1 MTFEEVERTIQFMLE
16 NQSRF
21 DASLQ
26 QIREIGRK
34 TDERLDRIAVQHAA
48 LEDVVTT
55 LARSHVELVNSHKGL
70 AEAHKR
76 LAEAQTELNDRVDA
90 FITFVEKYI
99 SRGNG
104 GKKRPH

>member
-1 MTFEEVERTIQFMLE
+1 MTFDEVERTIQVMLE
-16 NQSRF
+16 NQARF

-26 QIREIGRK
+26 QIKELGRK
-34 TDERLDRIAVQHAA
+34 TDERLDRLTVQHAA
-48 LEDVVTT
+48 LEEVVMT

-70 AEAHKR
+70 AETHKQ
-76 LAEAQTELNDRVDA
+76 LAKAQTELKDRVDD

-104 GKKRPH
+104 GKKRPR